1 MNDLPAVVSS
11 CDIQLYADDTI
22 VYCHGKTVDEVKQ
35 KLTADFQTVVQ
46 WFQRNRLM
54 VNRRPMHSMFLGK
67 KRSNICVFS
76 MTAGL

>member
-11 CDIQLYADDTI
+11 RDIQLYADDTI

-67 KRSNICVFS
+67 KD
-76 MTAGL
+76 

>member
-11 CDIQLYADDTI
+11 RDIQLYADDTI

-46 WFQRNRLM
+46 WFQWNRLM

-67 KRSNICVFS
+67 KD
-76 MTAGL
+76 

>member
-11 CDIQLYADDTI
+11 RDIQLYADDTI

-67 KRSNICVFS
+67 KDRTSVCS
-76 MTAGL
+76 A